1 MKSFKNARVYIA
13 GKGIVR
19 TDISF
24 DAVVRAIGRADGEE
38 IPLPDGALV
47 APAFIDEHIHGA
59 GGCDAMDG
67 SVTALSV
74 VANALAR
81 EGTARFLATTMTQSK
96 ANTLAALAAVKAYR
110 ERSRK
115 DGAAIMGVHLEGPFV
130 SSSRA
135 GAQPK
140 EYIVKPNIALF
151 DEFYKASGG
160 CVKLLT
166 LAPEQD
172 GALDLIRHA
181 AHGVVCSVGH
191 TDAKYDEVLRAAEV
205 GATCVTHTFNAQ
217 SPFTH
222 REAGTVG
229 AALMTDALFTELI
242 ADGIH
247 VSLPAIELLIKN
259 KPTGKIVL
267 ITDSIRAKGEKD
279 GESELGGQK
288 VFVRSGEARL
298 ADGTLA
304 GSVLKMNDAVKL
316 MVERAGLS
324 VERAIDCATINPA
337 TNLGVADKYGSIAV
351 GKAADFV
358 VLSEKFEVIMTIRDG
373 EVIFNA

>member
-24 DAVVRAIGRADGEE
+24 DAAVRDIDRADGEE
-38 IPLPDGALV
+38 IPLPEGALV

-130 SSSRA
+130 SASRA

-151 DEFYKASGG
+151 DELAEASGG

-172 GALDLIRHA
+172 GALDLIKHA
-181 AHGVVCSVGH
+181 AARGVVCSVGH

-229 AALMTDALFTELI
+229 AALMTDTLFTELI

-358 VLSEKFEVIMTIRDG
+358 VLNEKFEVIMTIRDG
-373 EVIFNA
+373 EVIFK